1 MNINWVGNLVGFEEV
16 LLVTPPI
23 LDVVFT
29 NPPCHPGTSSSSS
42 SSDRLLSLYTTGGPP
57 RPAWKQGR
65 RRRGK
70 KKKEK
75 GRKKAI
81 VSHRWRRGGTLS
93 ASCSTTTCTRRC
105 RLFFSGPYQQLHSDT
120 TFVSTLFLDISCQ
133 FLNLIS
139 LLQPWLDLPEE
150 GSMRLSRM
158 GLLHKK
164 SSLGIKVR
172 TSVTIHLNHA
182 WDNTFIKKIVLQY
195 PPLGLP
201 DVA

>member
-65 RRRGK
+65 RRK
-70 KKKEK
+70 KKKET
-75 GRKKAI
+75 GRENGI

-93 ASCSTTTCTRRC
+93 ASCSTTTCTRPC
-105 RLFFSGPYQQLHSDT
+105 RLFSSGPYQQLLSDT
-120 TFVSTLFLDISCQ
+120 SIVSTSFLDLLS
-133 FLNLIS
+133 IS
-139 LLQPWLDLPEE
+139 LAALTRSP
-150 GSMRLSRM
+150 
-158 GLLHKK
+158 
-164 SSLGIKVR
+164 
-172 TSVTIHLNHA
+172 
-182 WDNTFIKKIVLQY
+182 
-195 PPLGLP
+195 
-201 DVA
+201 